1 MEIRKFIESV
11 QTQINAELSDK
22 NATTCLLNCYIRE
35 CAMNANEV
43 SFHHELA
50 DCPLSLRSLKAQSSG
65 KWVLLNFPQSGA
77 RLLAVAEQVSNIGR
91 CRFLGKPFVK
101 KEGSPWLAM
110 ETLELCTFLLNHLS
124 LILPAEFNEELL
136 EQVQNS
142 RDITQAFL
150 GSSKV
155 NPDQTGN
162 SFIRAEQSLLWGHAL
177 HPSPKSRHGV
187 PLETLLQ
194 CSPEIS
200 ASFPLFWFE
209 VSPELI
215 RILGNQTEKAE
226 NVLRNLHGQSGYLYP
241 CHPWEAEYLLKQP
254 LILAAIKQGL
264 LKPRGELGNPV
275 QPTSSV
281 RTVYREDL
289 DLQMKFSIHVR
300 LTNCIRKNAWYE
312 LHSAVSL
319 TGLLRPLATEA
330 REYCPDF
337 QVMYEP
343 LASTL
348 DLGALARELGMN
360 ESSARDCMESF
371 GILFRENLSA
381 RANKNLR
388 PQLAASLFTCDAR
401 GNSIIAIQLAY
412 HCRQSGISYREIAL
426 DWFQRY
432 IEISLRGIFY
442 YFFKQGVVFEPH
454 LQNTVIGFHNGLPH
468 KIWIR
473 DLEGTKLLPEFWP
486 ATRLSE
492 LQARARQSVYYE
504 REKGWK
510 RIAYCLLVNNF
521 SEAIF
526 HLAAGHDED
535 NCQENIRLECELWQL
550 LRTAVEQWQDENG
563 AQPELDQLL
572 LGETIPSKNNFTTRL
587 LKQADFQ
594 AGYTNLKNPLVLLPI
609 SQNHQSSEHTL
620 RTR

>member
-1 MEIRKFIESV
+1 
-11 QTQINAELSDK
+11 
-22 NATTCLLNCYIRE
+22 
-35 CAMNANEV
+35 MNANEV
-43 SFHHELA
+43 SFHHELS
-50 DCPLSLRSLKAQSSG
+50 DCPLSLRSLKAKHNGQ
-65 KWVLLNFPQSGA
+65 WVLLEFPQSGA

-91 CRFLGKPFVK
+91 CRFLGKPFLK

-110 ETLELCTFLLNHLS
+110 EALALCSFLLNHLS
-124 LILPAEFNEELL
+124 LTLAGEFNEELL

-142 RDITQAFL
+142 RDITRAFL
-150 GSSKV
+150 GC
-155 NPDQTGN
+155 NEANRDTTNN

-187 PLETLLQ
+187 PLKALLQ

-209 VSPELI
+209 ISPGLI
-215 RILGNQTEKAE
+215 RLLGEQAEKVE
-226 NVLRNLHGQSGYLYP
+226 KLFGHLHGDSSHLYP
-241 CHPWEAEYLLKQP
+241 CHPWEADYLLKQP
-254 LILAAIKQGL
+254 LILAAIEQGL
-264 LKPRGELGNPV
+264 LKPRGTLGKPV

-312 LHSAVSL
+312 LQSAVCL
-319 TGLLRPLATEA
+319 TGLLRPLASEA
-330 REYCPDF
+330 REHCPDF

-348 DLGALARELGMN
+348 DLGALAGKLGMN
-360 ESSARDCMESF
+360 ASTAQTCTESF

-381 RANKNLR
+381 HTNETLR
-388 PQLAASLFTCDAR
+388 PQLAAGLFACDAR
-401 GNSIIAIQLAY
+401 GRSIIATQVAD
-412 HCRQSGISYREIAL
+412 HCRRLSISYPEMAL
-426 DWFQRY
+426 NWFQRY
-432 IEISLRGIFY
+432 VDISLRGIFY

-454 LQNTVIGFHNGLPH
+454 LQNTVVGFHNGLPH
-468 KIWIR
+468 RIWIR

-486 ATRLSE
+486 TARLSE
-492 LQARARQSVYYE
+492 LQPRARQSVYYE

-526 HLAAGHDED
+526 HLAAGHHED
-535 NCQENIRLECELWQL
+535 GNQENMRLESELWL
-550 LRTAVEQWQDENG
+550 ILRTAVERWQAEHG
-563 AQPELDQLL
+563 SQPELEKLL
-572 LGETIPSKNNFTTRL
+572 LGEKMPSKNNFTTRL

-594 AGYTNLKNPLVLLPI
+594 AGYTNVKNPLVL
-609 SQNHQSSEHTL
+609 SSTGQAFH
-620 RTR
+620 